1 MGVQTF
7 VLHYLNCLKSK
18 HWVQHCLYWKK
29 NRLHSV
35 EQKAKLD
42 EPKHA
47 QLLTHPDPLQC
58 DNETDDLFN
67 KTDEISRREHYLIFK
82 LQINPFF

>member
-1 MGVQTF
+1 M
-7 VLHYLNCLKSK
+7 
-18 HWVQHCLYWKK
+18 
-29 NRLHSV
+29 